1 MKLLWMLEKLLPLT
15 VSDYILSVCSWIIF
29 THIYYYFYYLIFI
42 VCDVPSNM
50 VSTNKEELMLYFKQ
64 MYTMR
69 RMEITNDTEYKVNYL
84 IFQKMYLLL
93 L

>member
-1 MKLLWMLEKLLPLT
+1 
-15 VSDYILSVCSWIIF
+15 
-29 THIYYYFYYLIFI
+29 
-42 VCDVPSNM
+42 M

-84 IFQKMYLLL
+84 TSKNVFIVIVIYFIDLKFRLVTFVGFAIFTMDKRRLLL
-93 L
+93 ACTPP